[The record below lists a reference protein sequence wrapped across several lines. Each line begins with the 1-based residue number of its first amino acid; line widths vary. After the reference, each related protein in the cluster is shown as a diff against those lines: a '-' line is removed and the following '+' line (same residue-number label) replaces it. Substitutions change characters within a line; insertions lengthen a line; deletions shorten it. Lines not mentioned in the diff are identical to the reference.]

1 MTRSSRRDFC
11 RSFLGGAAGLTLA
24 WRAAHALPQGGPA
37 PISVTKIT
45 DSFSLIRGAGSNV
58 LLLNGPDG
66 ALMVNGGAADR
77 SAELLKVVAEQ
88 TGGKPVRVLFNTD
101 WHLDNTGSNDTL
113 GRSGATIIAHEN
125 TKLWMGAEF
134 HVQWQNKTYKP
145 RAKEALPN
153 KTFYTTET
161 ITFPNSTQKMTFG
174 KEEIHYG
181 YLGQAHTDGDIYV
194 FFPGPNVLVTGDL
207 FTVGSYPIIDWST
220 GGWIGA
226 RGLPPKAPGTQCP
239 APGVAV
245 FVGTRADTMLLQVAN
260 EQTKVIPGSGPV
272 QSYADLK
279 ELAEMMETVRG
290 RFYNYIGSGM
300 TAADMYRAAPTK
312 EFDAKWGDP
321 KQFIASVYPG
331 LWNHVRELG
340 CEAKGIV

>member
-1 MTRSSRRDFC
+1 
-11 RSFLGGAAGLTLA
+11 
-24 WRAAHALPQGGPA
+24 
-37 PISVTKIT
+37 VTKIT
-45 DSFSLIRGAGSNV
+45 DDFSLIRGAGSNV

-66 ALMVNGGAADR
+66 ALLVNGGAADR
-77 SAELLKVVAEQ
+77 STELLKVVAEQ
-88 TGGKPVRVLFNTD
+88 TVGKPVRVLFNTD
-101 WHLDNTGSNDTL
+101 WHLDNTGANDTL
-113 GRSGATIIAHEN
+113 GKAGATIIAHEN
-125 TKLWMGAEF
+125 TRLWMTAEF
-134 HVQWQNKTYKP
+134 HVQWQNKIYKP
-145 RAKEALPN
+145 RAKVALPN

-161 ITFPNSTQKMTFG
+161 ITFPNTTQKMTFG
-174 KEEIHYG
+174 KEEIQYG

-194 FFPGPNVLVTGDL
+194 FFPGPNILVTGDL

-226 RGLPPKAPGTQCP
+226 RGLPPAKCSTGA
-239 APGVAV
+239 AAV

-272 QSYADLK
+272 QTYSDLK
-279 ELAEMMETVRG
+279 ELAEMMETLRG
-290 RFYNYIGSGM
+290 RFYNMIGSGM

-321 KQFIASVYPG
+321 KQFLANVYPG

>member
-1 MTRSSRRDFC
+1 MTRTSRRDFC
-11 RSFLGGAAGLTLA
+11 RTFLGGAAGL
-24 WRAAHALPQGGPA
+24 ALVSSSNQGFAQNGSS
-37 PISVTKIT
+37 PISVTRIT
-45 DSFSLIRGAGSNV
+45 DTLSLIRGAGSNV
-58 LLLNGPDG
+58 VLLNGPDG
-66 ALMVNGGAADR
+66 ALMVNGGSPDR

-88 TGGKPVRVLFNTD
+88 AGGKPVRVLFNTD

-113 GRSGATIIAHEN
+113 GKAGATIIAHEN
-125 TKLWMGAEF
+125 TRLWMNTEF
-134 HVQWQNKTYKP
+134 RVQWQDKIYKP
-145 RAKEALPN
+145 RAKEALPT

-161 ITFPNSTQKMTFG
+161 ITFGQKTEKMTFG
-174 KEEIHYG
+174 KEEIQYG

-194 FFPGPNVLVTGDL
+194 YFPGPNILVTGDL
-207 FTVGSYPIIDWST
+207 FTVGSYPILDWST

-226 RGLPPKAPGTQCP
+226 RGLPPGKCTTGAL
-239 APGVAV
+239 AV
-245 FVGTRADTMLLQVAN
+245 FVGTRADTMFLQVAN
-260 EQTKVIPGSGPV
+260 EQTKVIPGSGPL

-279 ELAEMMETVRG
+279 ELAEMMETLRV
-290 RFYNYIGSGM
+290 RFYGYIGSGM